1 MSEKFI
7 ESKNKVWL
15 ASAGLLTVG
24 LIVGGYLLGD
34 GLLRA
39 KMADRSVT
47 VRGLAERHVTADLA
61 TWTIAYSAQSTD
73 LQSAQADID
82 RDTTAITG
90 FFKELGFKADALQPT
105 GANVNQYSN
114 DGIPQYTIRQR
125 LSLRTEDIE
134 KAQAAVA
141 RQFDL
146 VRRGVVLEDGS
157 GMSYTFTK
165 LDEIKPEMVAE
176 ATKDARKSAE
186 QFAEDSGTDV
196 DGEFLSGL
204 IPARIA
210 GRLPGSGSLILFLGG
225 SNQLRQIAFCGLGGR
240 AVRPEFDRLFPVALG
255 IHHIACLI
263 GDIPGFQSDRRI
275 GAGSFGRL
283 RNIRLG
289 GHKIAGSA
297 RQCRRQQPA

>member
-7 ESKNKVWL
+7 ESRNKVRL
-15 ASAGLLTVG
+15 ASAGLLTIG
-24 LIVGGYLLGD
+24 LVVGGYLLGD

-47 VRGLAERHVTADLA
+47 VRGLAERDVTADLA

-73 LQSAQADID
+73 LQSAQTDID
-82 RDTTAITG
+82 RDTTAITS
-90 FFKELGFKADALQPT
+90 FFKELGFEADALKPT
-105 GANVNQYSN
+105 GANVNQYSSN
-114 DGIPQYTIRQR
+114 GIPQYTIRQR
-125 LSLRTEDIE
+125 LSLRTNDID

-165 LDEIKPEMVAE
+165 LDEIKPEMVAA

-196 DGEFLSGL
+196 GGIKSATQGYFSIDSRDGD
-204 IPARIA
+204 A
-210 GRLPGSGSLILFLGG
+210 GGYGVTDTPYKK
-225 SNQLRQIAFCGLGGR
+225 
-240 AVRPEFDRLFPVALG
+240 VRVVTTVNFYLD
-255 IHHIACLI
+255 
-263 GDIPGFQSDRRI
+263 
-275 GAGSFGRL
+275 
-283 RNIRLG
+283 
-289 GHKIAGSA
+289 
-297 RQCRRQQPA
+297 

>member
-15 ASAGLLTVG
+15 ASAGLLTIG
-24 LIVGGYLLGD
+24 LMLGGYLLGD

-47 VRGLAERHVTADLA
+47 VRGLAERDVTADLA
-61 TWTIAYSAQSTD
+61 TWTIAYSAQSSD
-73 LQSAQADID
+73 LQSAQIDID
-82 RDTTAITG
+82 RDTTAITA
-90 FFKELGFKADALQPT
+90 FFKELGFKADALKPT
-105 GANVNQYSN
+105 GANVNQYSSN
-114 DGIPQYTIRQR
+114 GIPQYTIRQR
-125 LSLRTEDIE
+125 LSLRTDDID

-186 QFAEDSGTDV
+186 QFAQDSGTDV
-196 DGEFLSGL
+196 GGIKSATQGYFSIDSRDGD
-204 IPARIA
+204 
-210 GRLPGSGSLILFLGG
+210 GG
-225 SNQLRQIAFCGLGGR
+225 GYGVTDTPYKK
-240 AVRPEFDRLFPVALG
+240 VRVVTTVNFYL
-255 IHHIACLI
+255 
-263 GDIPGFQSDRRI
+263 
-275 GAGSFGRL
+275 
-283 RNIRLG
+283 N
-289 GHKIAGSA
+289 
-297 RQCRRQQPA
+297 